1 MADALS
7 RWRGKLVNVFY
18 ANPAMHPVQGK
29 VHDVDGAGIV
39 IDLADGRTFIPY
51 VAITRLVGPTD

>member
-18 ANPAMHPVQGK
+18 ADQSIQPVQGK
-29 VHDVDGAGIV
+29 VHDVDGSGIV

-51 VAITRLVGPTD
+51 VAITRLVGPAD